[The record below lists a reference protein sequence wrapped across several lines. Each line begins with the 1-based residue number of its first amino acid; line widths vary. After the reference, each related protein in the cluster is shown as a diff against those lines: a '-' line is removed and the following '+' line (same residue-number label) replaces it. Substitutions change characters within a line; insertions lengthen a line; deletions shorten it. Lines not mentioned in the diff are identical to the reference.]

1 MSKNYSELMAAINTA
16 KNEYR
21 TVFNDDAKTDVE
33 KGLAFAKLTKA
44 LDAYNSAKR
53 EDAYAV
59 VLTDENPVKRIIDDF
74 QFDGLKKAKINWGD
88 SKGDDAHKKISMITI
103 DDAKPEIYSLTTLDD
118 FAVEANKQPFASA
131 NWRDEVASLTKL
143 YNSIEMRASGTSGA
157 KFKSK
162 NTPRKDMITS
172 YKVGEEV
179 ITSNTADAFK
189 YDVSMGDLKRATQHV
204 IDAILFTDNGKG
216 KNSYMVKTEDVM
228 YIFTRV
234 TKYNPKTHRSATV
247 KQYMF
252 ALLLDVLGKRVCG
265 YNYLDAS
272 VK

>member
-1 MSKNYSELMAAINTA
+1 MSKNYNELMTAINTA
-16 KNEYR
+16 KTEYR
-21 TVFNDDAKTDVE
+21 NTFNDDAKTEVE
-33 KGLAFAKLTKA
+33 KALAFAKLQKA
-44 LDAYNSAKR
+44 LDAYNDAKR
-53 EDAYAV
+53 SDAYDV
-59 VLTDENPVKRIIDDF
+59 VLASENPVLKIIDDF
-74 QFDGLKKAKINWGD
+74 YFDGLKKAKINWGD
-88 SKGDDAHKKISMITI
+88 NKGDDAHKKISMITI

-118 FAVEANKQPFASA
+118 KAVEAGKQPFANA
-131 NWRDEVASLTKL
+131 NWRDEVANLTKL
-143 YNSIEMRASGTSGA
+143 YNSIELRASNSTGS

-162 NTPRKDMITS
+162 SAPRADMVTS
-172 YKVGEEV
+172 KEVDGKVV
-179 ITSNTADAFK
+179 TSAYDFN
-189 YDVSMGDLKRATQHV
+189 YDVSMGDLKKATQKV
-204 IDAILFTDNGKG
+204 IDAIYFVDNGKG
-216 KNSYMVKTEDVM
+216 KNVYMVKTEDVM